1 MSTTFQIWIVQLLL
15 STNSVK
21 KFKEV
26 SLGAT
31 KKSGSFV
38 WYVPQSLRPLPPIGS
53 CGTTTTLERNDQVE
67 NFSFYPAKIIECTAY
82 L

>member
-31 KKSGSFV
+31 KKVVVLCGMYHKV
-38 WYVPQSLRPLPPIGS
+38 GDPYPP
-53 CGTTTTLERNDQVE
+53 
-67 NFSFYPAKIIECTAY
+67 
-82 L
+82 